1 LHRSGGRLQAD
12 RQTAANIVYRTN
24 IYSPPSP
31 EKKLFYGKKL
41 HPPPRMIAFTA
52 KIQRPTPHKGDLGA
66 LEGCVCSWPPSPPIN
81 LRRKWKPRRIKW
93 SKFRAA
99 KFISTFLYT
108 KSSPTARL
116 PPFSTAAPP
125 SMQSL
130 LLSLT
135 LLLSLLLLL
144 LLLLLHAL
152 LVLAW
157 ARAAQVLDLILL
169 TDCNTC
175 SSVSLSDALICR
187 TNANTAACACTA
199 STPSPNNSSLSS
211 STCW

>member
-1 LHRSGGRLQAD
+1 
-12 RQTAANIVYRTN
+12 
-24 IYSPPSP
+24 
-31 EKKLFYGKKL
+31 
-41 HPPPRMIAFTA
+41 
-52 KIQRPTPHKGDLGA
+52 
-66 LEGCVCSWPPSPPIN
+66 
-81 LRRKWKPRRIKW
+81 
-93 SKFRAA
+93 
-99 KFISTFLYT
+99 
-108 KSSPTARL
+108 
-116 PPFSTAAPP
+116 
-125 SMQSL
+125 MQSL

-199 STPSPNNSSLSS
+199 STPTSHKSSPILNTL
-211 STCW
+211 CW